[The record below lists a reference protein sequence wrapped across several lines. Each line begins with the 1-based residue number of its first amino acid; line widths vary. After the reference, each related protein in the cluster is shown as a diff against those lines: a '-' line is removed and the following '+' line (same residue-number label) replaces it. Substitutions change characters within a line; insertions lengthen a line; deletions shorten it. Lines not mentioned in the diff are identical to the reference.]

1 MNKNIGILTQPLHQ
15 NYGGLLQAYA
25 LQSTL
30 KKFGYTPYII
40 DRNPKY
46 LKASLMRRIASHVK
60 TTAYKIMG
68 RKRAYTCFLTN
79 KERSIIALNTDCFIN
94 QCIQPKSEK
103 LYSNQEIAQYVNRI
117 NPFALIVGSDQVWR
131 PMYSPHLPTYFF
143 DFAKNNKEVKR
154 LSYAASFG
162 VSNWEF
168 SKEQEDIAR
177 ELIHLFDAVSVRE
190 DSGVGLCAK
199 YLNCKAEHVLD
210 PTMLL
215 SKEDYIE
222 LAKIENEPISEGD
235 LFTYV
240 LDKTDRKKEFIAKIS
255 EELGLKSFEVM
266 PKKKITRSNINKNID
281 DCVYP
286 TVTKWIRAFM
296 DAKFVVT
303 DSFHGCV
310 FSILF
315 NKPFIALGNKDRGLA
330 RFQSLLAMFNLED
343 RLNSDDVTQPI
354 DWNGVNSALSQL
366 RVKSMK
372 FLEDN
377 LNGKA

>member
-60 TTAYKIMG
+60 TTVYKIMG

-79 KERSIIALNTDCFIN
+79 KERSIIALNTDYFIN

-103 LYSNQEIAQYVNRI
+103 LYTNKDMSLFIEKI
-117 NPFALIVGSDQVWR
+117 NPLALIVGSDQVWR

-143 DFAKNNKEVKR
+143 DFAINNKEIKR

-177 ELIHLFDAVSVRE
+177 ELIQLFDAVSVRE
-190 DSGVGLCAK
+190 DSGVELCAK

-215 SKEDYIE
+215 TKEDYIE
-222 LAKIENEPISEGD
+222 LVKKENEPISEGD

-240 LDKTDRKKEFIAKIS
+240 LDKTESKKEFITNVS
-255 EELGLKSFEVM
+255 EELGLKAFEVM

-286 TVTKWIRAFM
+286 TVTKWLRAFM

-315 NKPFIALGNKDRGLA
+315 NKPFIAIGNKDRGLA

-343 RLNSDDVTQPI
+343 RLNSDDLTQPI
-354 DWNGVNSALSQL
+354 DWNAVNSKLTEL
-366 RVKSMK
+366 RAKSMN
-372 FLEDN
+372 FLKDT